1 VKKVFQKI
9 MSISLALL
17 LLVST
22 TSWKVEKHYC
32 MGHLMDIS
40 FFTASNSCGIEID
53 LSKDNDTSIQ
63 YENSCCADVTILMQ
77 GQDDLALS
85 YNDFTID
92 HQQFFIAF
100 AYSYFD
106 NLQTETFQT
115 VKYNYY
121 PPPLI
126 VKDIQLF
133 DKVFLI

>member
-32 MGHLMDIS
+32 LGHLIDIS
-40 FFTASNSCGIEID
+40 FFTPADGCGMEMETY
-53 LSKDNDTSIQ
+53 KDDATTLQN
-63 YENSCCADVTILMQ
+63 ENSCCADVTILMQ

-106 NLQTETFQT
+106 NLQTETFQP
-115 VKYNYY
+115 VKHNFY
-121 PPPLI
+121 PPPII
-126 VKDIQLF
+126 VKDIQLL
-133 DKVFLI
+133 DEVFLI

>member
-92 HQQFFIAF
+92 HQKFFIAF

-106 NLQTETFQT
+106 NLQTETFQP
-115 VKYNYY
+115 VKHNFY
-121 PPPLI
+121 PPPII
-126 VKDIQLF
+126 VKDIQLL
-133 DKVFLI
+133 DEVFLI

>member
-106 NLQTETFQT
+106 NLQTETFQS
-115 VKYNYY
+115 VKHNFY

-126 VKDIQLF
+126 VKDLQLF